1 MSAARRIRR
10 RTILRRT
17 VLVVATMAL
26 VLAMEIAGFVA
37 SAPAERPPLAYAVA
51 HTMVGLVFAA
61 CAGIAW
67 RVSDSPQ
74 PARLMLAVAALWIP
88 QTVYAVI
95 GVDGRLWPP
104 VHGVDLLWGV
114 LAGILVL
121 LYHSGRLVGALDRWI
136 VRLAVVAA
144 VIRFAASLVL
154 DRVGPDDCACA
165 PNPYA
170 LLPAPGVF
178 AAVDIG
184 FRLVGVALVM
194 VVAVRVIVRWLRATG
209 PARTVAFVMP
219 VALFAWASTLV
230 YDAVRFAVAAPRIE
244 VLGYISLLA
253 MAAIPMSFVAG
264 LLFVRGL
271 RGRVSDLMVLTRD
284 GVDRPVWEAR
294 LARTLRD
301 ASLRVFWW
309 DESAGRYR
317 DAQGD
322 PVDPDALARGAA
334 LLPIVSNDGPIAL
347 IRHDRA
353 LTDNS
358 RLLTAVATALRLS
371 VDNGRLRAELER
383 TLADVRESRLRLVE
397 AADDARKRI
406 ERDLHD
412 GSQQQLVSLAI
423 ALRMARSAAEQ
434 SGDALVA
441 QQLEGAARQL
451 AQALTSLRELAR
463 GIHPS
468 LLAEGGLELAIP
480 ELAARSPVP
489 VELDLEVDRRH
500 PDLVESTVYFV
511 VAEALTNVAK
521 YANARRCWVRIRCSQ
536 NELELRVRD
545 NGGGGAR
552 MDAGSGLR
560 GLADRVEAVG
570 GTLQVRSGPAEGTTI
585 EARLPL

>member
-1 MSAARRIRR
+1 MPPALRIRR
-10 RTILRRT
+10 RTVLRRS
-17 VLVVATMAL
+17 AL
-26 VLAMEIAGFVA
+26 VALALGLVLLMEIGGYLVDAR
-37 SAPAERPPLAYAVA
+37 RPELAYAVA
-51 HTMVGLVFAA
+51 HTLVGLIFAA
-61 CAGIAW
+61 CAGVAW
-67 RVSDSPQ
+67 RVSDAPA
-74 PARLMLAVAALWIP
+74 PARLMLAVAMLWIP
-88 QTVYAVI
+88 QTVYSVI
-95 GVDGRLWPP
+95 GGLGWLWPI

-121 LYHSGRLVGALDRWI
+121 LYHSGRLVGALDAWI
-136 VRLAVVAA
+136 VRIASAA
-144 VIRFAASLVL
+144 AIIRFAASLFL
-154 DRVGPDDCACA
+154 DAAGPDRCDCAV
-165 PNPYA
+165 NPYL
-170 LLPAPGVF
+170 LLPAPALF
-178 AAVDIG
+178 AAIDVG
-184 FRLVGVALVM
+184 FRLVGVGLVV

-219 VALFAWASTLV
+219 IALFAWAATLV
-230 YDAVRFAVAAPRIE
+230 YDAVSFSVGAPTLA

-294 LARTLRD
+294 LGRTLRD

-309 DESAGRYR
+309 DESAGVYR
-317 DAQGD
+317 GAQGE
-322 PVDPDALARGAA
+322 PVDPEAAARGAA
-334 LLPIVSNDGPIAL
+334 LLPIASNDGPIAL

-371 VDNGRLRAELER
+371 VDNGRLRGELER
-383 TLADVRESRLRLVE
+383 TIVEVRESRLRLVE

-423 ALRMARSAAEQ
+423 ALRLARTAAES
-434 SGDALVA
+434 SGDAVVA
-441 QQLEGAARQL
+441 GQLEHASAQL

-468 LLAEGGLELAIP
+468 LLNEGGLELAIP
-480 ELAARSPVP
+480 ELAAHSPVP
-489 VELDLEVDRRH
+489 VELDLEEGRW
-500 PDLVESTVYFV
+500 PELVESTVYFV

-521 YANARRCWVRIRCSQ
+521 YAQARRCWVRIRPEH
-536 NELELRVRD
+536 NGLVITVRD
-545 NGGGGAR
+545 NGVGGAVL
-552 MDAGSGLR
+552 DAGSGIR

-570 GTLQVRSGPAEGTTI
+570 GTLELRSPPGEGTTVR
-585 EARLPL
+585 AFLPV

>member
-1 MSAARRIRR
+1 MVPLRIRR
-10 RTILRRT
+10 RTVLRRT
-17 VLVVATMAL
+17 ALVVLAL
-26 VLAMEIAGFVA
+26 ASVLLMEIGGYLAD
-37 SAPAERPPLAYAVA
+37 SRRPELAYTVA
-51 HTMVGLVFAA
+51 HTLVGLIFAA
-61 CAGIAW
+61 CAGVAW
-67 RVSDSPQ
+67 RVSDAPA
-74 PARLMLAVAALWIP
+74 PARLMLAVSMLWIP

-95 GVDGRLWPP
+95 GSVGWLWPI

-121 LYHSGRLVGALDRWI
+121 LYHSGRLVGALDGWI
-136 VRLAVVAA
+136 VRIAAVAA
-144 VIRFAASLVL
+144 VLRFVASLLL
-154 DRVGPDDCACA
+154 DGVGPDGCACA
-165 PNPYA
+165 ANPYVLWPTPA
-170 LLPAPGVF
+170 LF
-178 AAVDIG
+178 ATVDIG
-184 FRLVGVALVM
+184 FRLVGVGLVV

-219 VALFAWASTLV
+219 IALFAWAATLV
-230 YDAVRFAVAAPRIE
+230 YDAVSFAMSAHTPA

-271 RGRVSDLMVLTRD
+271 RGRVSDLMVITRD

-301 ASLRVFWW
+301 ASLRVYWW
-309 DESAGRYR
+309 DESAGVYR
-317 DAQGD
+317 GAQGE
-322 PVDPDALARGAA
+322 PVEPSSLARGAA

-371 VDNGRLRAELER
+371 VDNGRLRGELER
-383 TLADVRESRLRLVE
+383 TIVEVRESRLRLVE

-423 ALRMARSAAEQ
+423 ALRLARTAAE
-434 SGDALVA
+434 SAGDATVA
-441 QQLEGAARQL
+441 LQLERASAQL

-468 LLAEGGLELAIP
+468 LLSEGGLELAIP
-480 ELAARSPVP
+480 ELAAHSPVP
-489 VELDLEVDRRH
+489 VELDVAQQRWPELI
-500 PDLVESTVYFV
+500 ESTVYFV

-521 YANARRCWVRIRCSQ
+521 YASARRCWVGIRPD
-536 NELELRVRD
+536 EGWLVVTVHD
-545 NGGGGAR
+545 NGVGGAR
-552 MDAGSGLR
+552 LDAGSGIR

-570 GTLQVRSGPAEGTTI
+570 GVFGLRSPGGEGTTI